1 MNARMGAL
9 VLAVVIG
16 STGCGTILRSLGPK
30 GGGGGG
36 GGGGDSR
43 EERVRAKAER
53 EKQRFLTLQA
63 PDSAAAH
70 MNWIKQYE
78 KSRGYCHTWAW
89 KDHGMKDKIEACA
102 KAVNA
107 HYLDLAPVAV
117 QMLIDKGKALQAH
130 WAVRKLGDHSR
141 HRFWNLDSQAPVKLA
156 QTAAKAR
163 AEWAQKLYEGSKKY
177 VEPNNM
183 GCVASASPLPK
194 DNGRIAEPVYHVK
207 IGQKLYVRCYFPST
221 VASVLSG
228 KEGAVRL
235 VELLNQV
242 GKLDRRVRV
251 IDHRRGVVPQS
262 DLAAGLLTPR
272 SDTRVIQRALARFRH
287 SGHPIGMGDAQL
299 NLQVVWEVEVRADHA
314 VPIGQ
319 IEDLLVRPAA
329 LDLFGQPLQ
338 GDTHHLGSAVP
349 DAPLQK
355 FPAFFTDM
363 GRFHPIV
370 GIRDMD
376 AIGSDERR
384 PALIVVPVVLTPLE
398 HVIDERLR
406 TQRTFLTHGEGVHLD
421 LVRPTHAMAQLQ
433 ERRMELLHPF
443 RHRHWR
449 VPLVK
454 PP

>member
-1 MNARMGAL
+1 M
-9 VLAVVIG
+9 
-16 STGCGTILRSLGPK
+16 

-141 HRFWNLDSQAPVKLA
+141 HRFWNLDSQAPEKLA

-228 KEGAVRL
+228 KEGAVL
-235 VELLNQV
+235 KGEVNTTDQNLSNCKGYECEKDPDLSFHYDMAINHAKFASKDYIDYEINTGASPKGTKVTKDNFGTIELTGSVYWVIKYEKKYNDKTKAVE
-242 GKLDRRVRV
+242 
-251 IDHRRGVVPQS
+251 VVPIYEK
-262 DLAAGLLTPR
+262 AGGTT
-272 SDTRVIQRALARFRH
+272 SISYH
-287 SGHPIGMGDAQL
+287 
-299 NLQVVWEVEVRADHA
+299 N
-314 VPIGQ
+314 
-319 IEDLLVRPAA
+319 
-329 LDLFGQPLQ
+329 
-338 GDTHHLGSAVP
+338 
-349 DAPLQK
+349 
-355 FPAFFTDM
+355 
-363 GRFHPIV
+363 
-370 GIRDMD
+370 
-376 AIGSDERR
+376 
-384 PALIVVPVVLTPLE
+384 
-398 HVIDERLR
+398 
-406 TQRTFLTHGEGVHLD
+406 
-421 LVRPTHAMAQLQ
+421 
-433 ERRMELLHPF
+433 
-443 RHRHWR
+443 
-449 VPLVK
+449 
-454 PP
+454 